1 MATNDVMINGLIK
14 FEMGDVEMEKF
25 LGILYSQASLV
36 MNCSNC
42 GTTII
47 PQCRSYFNATK
58 QEEFKV
64 NCVGCGKSIA
74 VKMFGRYGFIL
85 PTDDEFYKG
94 SKVDDGWVQW

>member
-1 MATNDVMINGLIK
+1 MATNDVVINGLIK

-25 LGILYSQASLV
+25 LDILYVQASLV
-36 MNCSNC
+36 MECSNC

-64 NCVGCGKSIA
+64 NCVRCNQSHT
-74 VKMFGRYGFIL
+74 VRMFGRYGFIL
-85 PTDDEFYKG
+85 PVDDEHFK
-94 SKVDDGWVQW
+94 SEKRNDGWIQ

>member
-1 MATNDVMINGLIK
+1 MATNDIVINGLIK

-25 LGILYSQASLV
+25 LDILYANASLV
-36 MNCSNC
+36 MNCGNC

-47 PQCRSYFNATK
+47 PQCRSYHSVTK

-64 NCVGCGKSIA
+64 VCIGCGKSIQ
-74 VKMFGRYGFIL
+74 VRMFGRYGFVL

-94 SKVDDGWVQW
+94 SKVTDGWVQ